1 MERLA
6 LSLTCSMITMSIAVS
21 VAVSKMGVIL
31 HQTWSEN

>member
-1 MERLA
+1 VPQGEKA
-6 LSLTCSMITMSIAVS
+6 LSVAVS